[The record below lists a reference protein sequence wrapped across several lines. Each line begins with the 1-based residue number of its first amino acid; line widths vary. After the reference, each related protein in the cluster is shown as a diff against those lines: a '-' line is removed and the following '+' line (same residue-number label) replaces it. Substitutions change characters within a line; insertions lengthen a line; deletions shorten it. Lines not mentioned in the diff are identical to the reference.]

1 MQVVPMYGNQYSLTE
16 DPLNELS
23 LCKKA
28 TIRQQAEYLQI
39 LSGYEGKNR
48 YDVFITLPNGMEK
61 YLFKC
66 KEESSACQRQCC
78 PSDSREFKMKIKH
91 ISNPMDFFANYEKYY
106 AKLDK
111 PFKCTCLCCNRPTI
125 TGIFQNDNQF
135 FGSVTQEYTCCD
147 PLFEIKN
154 AKGVK
159 YVITIDCD
167 QCSFCCSCCCSKFN
181 KVECI
186 ISDVGRNRKPV
197 GKITKTPARNFV
209 EIVGDADTYEIE
221 FPPDAT
227 PHEKLSIIMAG
238 LFIDYRYFE
247 LMMKGIN
254 GYYYDRRTGVIVY

>member
-78 PSDSREFKMKIKH
+78 PSDSREFEMTIKH
-91 ISNPMDFFANYEKYY
+91 ISNPMDYFADYQKYY

-154 AKGVK
+154 EKGVK

-186 ISDVGRNRKPV
+186 ISDGRNRKPV

-247 LMMKGIN
+247 LMMKGVN